1 MDYEPIGSSIKFDSQ
16 DDALER
22 IIKLKAKVLR
32 SDIEHHRN
40 KNKESSHED
49 GQEVVPLKA
58 DDAVREEVALQLK
71 PKFEEIGGFDDL
83 PKLKP
88 IDDELAKDEE

>member
-1 MDYEPIGSSIKFDSQ
+1 MKPLRFTSVNEEDVKDYEPIGSSIKFDSQ

-40 KNKESSHED
+40 KNKENSHED
-49 GQEVVPLKA
+49 EQEVVPLKA
-58 DDAVREEVALQLK
+58 L
-71 PKFEEIGGFDDL
+71 
-83 PKLKP
+83 
-88 IDDELAKDEE
+88 